1 MTSCWVRFSISW
13 ISGTEKR
20 ALARISS
27 ASAEGMSPREAIASQ
42 ARTSISSQKEN
53 FLSSSHISRIS
64 GREYLSITPRDYG
77 TKAGS
82 KAFFAECIP
91 ASRKGAYA
99 LDVAVIKKDPA
110 PRLPKMQVSFGQR
123 GSVL

>member
-1 MTSCWVRFSISW
+1 
-13 ISGTEKR
+13 
-20 ALARISS
+20 
-27 ASAEGMSPREAIASQ
+27 MSPREAIASQ

-99 LDVAVIKKDPA
+99 LDVAVIRKDPSSSA
-110 PRLPKMQVSFGQR
+110 AKKCRSLSGNEAVFYKKNGLAR
-123 GSVL
+123 EAAL